1 MEDPKK
7 LSDFFIDEKLSLVEK
22 ENSWIL
28 TSGDKI
34 VWVLG
39 KRIDNRFRIIE
50 KTNEILEIKMGH
62 SMLINL

>member
-1 MEDPKK
+1 MQDPKK

-28 TSGDKI
+28 ISGDKI

-39 KRIDNRFRIIE
+39 KRIDDRFRIE
-50 KTNEILEIKMGH
+50 KETNEILEIKTG
-62 SMLINL
+62 

>member
-1 MEDPKK
+1 MQDPKK
-7 LSDFFIDEKLSLVEK
+7 LSDFFIDEKLSLIEK

-39 KRIDNRFRIIE
+39 KRIDNRFRVE
-50 KTNEILEIKMGH
+50 KETNEILEIKTG
-62 SMLINL
+62 